1 MPVESPIPPRKNYSD
16 LVAAYALRLHAA
28 AGDQHHII
36 SPLGAWLV
44 LALAAP
50 LVTSGEREALERVL
64 GCDVDTARRA
74 ADEMLVDPHPA
85 VEMALAMWHR
95 GDIGPALDA
104 WGRSLPACATTG
116 PVPTQA
122 KVDAWAQEKSKG
134 QIESMPVALDEFT
147 RLLLATAVATEVQ
160 WSEPFDLV
168 PAAELGGAWAARV
181 NRVLRRCQDGRASV
195 VARTEAADLV
205 GVSHEFGR
213 GGLDVVSVIAA
224 PDVAPANVIAAAYDV
239 AAHIAGLRSTASFV
253 PAFDLPLS
261 GHSWVVRERVLKDF
275 RGPERIERS
284 EVTIPGWTAHTE
296 LKDLIATP
304 GTGFAEIANAILALL
319 PPDPRGGKAEAAQAA
334 TGRFDTNGFS
344 AAALTVMRF
353 RTMAMPPPP
362 RRTLERTV
370 EVRFDRPFAVVA
382 ATNTSDFARSGGVL
396 LRGLPAFGAW
406 VTDPMEPSDSN
417 ETPREHVMDW

>member
-147 RLLLATAVATEVQ
+147 RLLLATRHTDDPAITRLLQDLEFVLMQLSQYAV
-160 WSEPFDLV
+160 
-168 PAAELGGAWAARV
+168 
-181 NRVLRRCQDGRASV
+181 DGR
-195 VARTEAADLV
+195 REDLDAINQ
-205 GVSHEFGR
+205 S
-213 GGLDVVSVIAA
+213 LDKH
-224 PDVAPANVIAAAYDV
+224 NVMPK
-239 AAHIAGLRSTASFV
+239 LRSTIPAGVSAS
-253 PAFDLPLS
+253 A
-261 GHSWVVRERVLKDF
+261 
-275 RGPERIERS
+275 
-284 EVTIPGWTAHTE
+284 
-296 LKDLIATP
+296 
-304 GTGFAEIANAILALL
+304 GT
-319 PPDPRGGKAEAAQAA
+319 
-334 TGRFDTNGFS
+334 
-344 AAALTVMRF
+344 
-353 RTMAMPPPP
+353 
-362 RRTLERTV
+362 
-370 EVRFDRPFAVVA
+370 
-382 ATNTSDFARSGGVL
+382 
-396 LRGLPAFGAW
+396 
-406 VTDPMEPSDSN
+406 
-417 ETPREHVMDW
+417 